1 MQHLRSGS
9 SWLYVVKD
17 FNTSE
22 YTYMTLTL
30 TIALCVFGVLAGIV
44 QRVTHNYKYP
54 QLFGLGIRA
63 MSVLCSGLNLAL

>member
-1 MQHLRSGS
+1 
-9 SWLYVVKD
+9 
-17 FNTSE
+17 
-22 YTYMTLTL
+22 MTLTL